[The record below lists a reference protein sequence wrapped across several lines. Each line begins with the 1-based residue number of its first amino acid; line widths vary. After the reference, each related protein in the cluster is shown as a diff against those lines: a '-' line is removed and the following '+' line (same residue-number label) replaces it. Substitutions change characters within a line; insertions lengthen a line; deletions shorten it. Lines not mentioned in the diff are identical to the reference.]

1 MRGTG
6 FKFALP
12 YVLRY
17 SWVWIVVVVAAVP
30 IFAVASYILTAGLLT
45 EDAQSRLWTVVL
57 TRTPLIIVAVVI
69 LAVFTTQR
77 LAGPFVALKRA
88 FEDVKSGDLD
98 RRLRFRRTDEHLR
111 DIENAFNEM
120 METLQQRLRGGG
132 ASQ

>member
-30 IFAVASYILTAGLLT
+30 VFSVASYILTAGLLT
-45 EDAQSRLWTVVL
+45 EDAQGHLWTVVL
-57 TRTPLIIVAVVI
+57 TRTPLIALAVVV

-98 RRLRFRRTDEHLR
+98 RRLRFRRSDAHLR
-111 DIENAFNEM
+111 DVENAFNDM
-120 METLQQRLRGGG
+120 MDALQQRLRGGG
-132 ASQ
+132 TG